1 MNQEPT
7 NWDEEWNGL
16 EPDQPAGV
24 RNWMLVGMV
33 LTVLLLVVLCL
44 LGLYGGMQ
52 QLGARTGPE
61 QLLPPGAANGE
72 ENNGEE
78 TADPTPEND
87 LPVAPTVTLPGDGS
101 AEPSQPGSS
110 SVVAIRLTT
119 PPQINADLSDWPEGP
134 TAVSNHVVHRTDG
147 VTRSPTAQAVW
158 RLGWD
163 GSNLY
168 AAAVVTDDVHVQT
181 QQGNQIW
188 RGDSLELQIE
198 TNPARNGRTLAPSNF
213 QIALSPGNFSN
224 IPPSA
229 VRFQG
234 TADGAIPEAPGHNI
248 VIAARQTGDGY
259 IIEAAIP
266 WSDLNVTPAPGMRL
280 GLALN
285 LNDNDTP
292 NTARQEMMLSNVS
305 TRTFRDPTS
314 WGTLTLQ
321 E

>member
-1 MNQEPT
+1 
-7 NWDEEWNGL
+7 
-16 EPDQPAGV
+16 
-24 RNWMLVGMV
+24 MV
-33 LTVLLLVVLCL
+33 LTVLLLVVACL
-44 LGLYGGMQ
+44 AGRYAMAQQWGGE
-52 QLGARTGPE
+52 GPE
-61 QLLPPGAANGE
+61 QLLPPGVGTGVGNGE
-72 ENNGEE
+72 DNGEE
-78 TADPTPEND
+78 TADPPPEND

-101 AEPSQPGSS
+101 AEPPQPGSS
-110 SVVAIRLTT
+110 SVLAIRLTT
-119 PPQINADLSDWPEGP
+119 PPQIDADLSDWPQGA
-134 TAVSNHVVHRTDG
+134 TAVSNHVVHRADG

-168 AAAVVTDDVHVQT
+168 VAAAVTDDVHVQT

-188 RGDSLELQIE
+188 RGDSLELQME
-198 TNPARNGRTLAPSNF
+198 TNPARNGRSLAPTNF

-224 IPPSA
+224 ISPSA
-229 VRFQG
+229 FRFQG
-234 TADGAIPEAPGHNI
+234 TADGAIPDAPGHNI
-248 VIAARQTGDGY
+248 VVAARQTGDGY
-259 IIEAAIP
+259 VLEAAIP

-305 TRTFRDPTS
+305 TRVFRDPST